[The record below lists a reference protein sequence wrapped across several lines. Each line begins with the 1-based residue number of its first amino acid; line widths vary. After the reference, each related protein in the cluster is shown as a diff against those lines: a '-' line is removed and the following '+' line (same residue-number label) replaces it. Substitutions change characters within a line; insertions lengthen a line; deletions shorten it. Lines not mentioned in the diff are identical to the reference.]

1 MICRSA
7 YRQKFECLQE
17 TVYFTYLYSVLSP
30 PPKKKGGPYRYA
42 NNVTNYSGTQADAI
56 LPFKMTLTT
65 FEYGGKVADG
75 FQSHKI
81 WR

>member
-1 MICRSA
+1 MFAGDCV
-7 YRQKFECLQE
+7 L
-17 TVYFTYLYSVLSP
+17 YLSVLSFVP
-30 PPKKKGGPYRYA
+30 PPQKKGGPYRYA

-75 FQSHKI
+75 FQSHKS
-81 WR
+81 